1 MTTSLRDSQLQLLKS
16 GDVLD
21 VLIVGGGI
29 NGAVSAASLSARGVK
44 TALVDRGDFAGFTS
58 SSSSNLAWG
67 GIKYLESMEFGLV
80 WKLCR
85 SRNHLLDKL
94 PSQVKEIRFF
104 VAHEKKFRWPLWFL
118 VCGAL
123 FYWVMGLFFTKPPR
137 WLSLAT
143 MQRDEP
149 MVERSRL
156 DGGFEYSDAYLPDN
170 DARFTWSFLKGALK
184 NGCRTVNYV
193 ESLGATFDKSADDG
207 RGLWT
212 VRLRDV
218 RNDERFDVVTR
229 AVVNAAGPMVD
240 AHNALLGTA
249 GAHRHVFSK
258 GIHLIVPQITSSKR
272 VLTFFADD
280 GRLFFVIPMGHRTCV
295 GTTDTRVD
303 DPNAVVTDDDRAFV
317 LDNINKRLNLAV
329 PLTMADVISERCGVR
344 PLVVKASG
352 AGKNADWFALS
363 RKHEIEVDVARRHVS
378 IFGGKLTD
386 CVNVGEEIFALL
398 PALRLHATQP
408 KASWYGEPG
417 DEVKSAFLARARGVL
432 ADAGAN
438 LVSTDGEDVAERLWR
453 RYGLD
458 AAAMLDDIKADPHNA
473 QPVIPGGPDLVCEA
487 RYAGHSEMITTLM
500 DYLRR
505 RTKLALTVGTAAV
518 ASSPALFELCTL
530 LFGEQ
535 AEARKAEFLAS
546 LTPVPKALSSSSS
559 SSVTM
564 ESR

>member
-170 DARFTWSFLKGALK
+170 DARFT
-184 NGCRTVNYV
+184 
-193 ESLGATFDKSADDG
+193 
-207 RGLWT
+207 
-212 VRLRDV
+212 
-218 RNDERFDVVTR
+218 
-229 AVVNAAGPMVD
+229 
-240 AHNALLGTA
+240 
-249 GAHRHVFSK
+249 
-258 GIHLIVPQITSSKR
+258 
-272 VLTFFADD
+272 
-280 GRLFFVIPMGHRTCV
+280 
-295 GTTDTRVD
+295 
-303 DPNAVVTDDDRAFV
+303 
-317 LDNINKRLNLAV
+317 
-329 PLTMADVISERCGVR
+329 
-344 PLVVKASG
+344 
-352 AGKNADWFALS
+352 
-363 RKHEIEVDVARRHVS
+363 
-378 IFGGKLTD
+378 
-386 CVNVGEEIFALL
+386 
-398 PALRLHATQP
+398 
-408 KASWYGEPG
+408 
-417 DEVKSAFLARARGVL
+417 
-432 ADAGAN
+432 
-438 LVSTDGEDVAERLWR
+438 
-453 RYGLD
+453 
-458 AAAMLDDIKADPHNA
+458 
-473 QPVIPGGPDLVCEA
+473 
-487 RYAGHSEMITTLM
+487 
-500 DYLRR
+500 
-505 RTKLALTVGTAAV
+505 
-518 ASSPALFELCTL
+518 
-530 LFGEQ
+530 
-535 AEARKAEFLAS
+535 
-546 LTPVPKALSSSSS
+546 
-559 SSVTM
+559 
-564 ESR
+564 